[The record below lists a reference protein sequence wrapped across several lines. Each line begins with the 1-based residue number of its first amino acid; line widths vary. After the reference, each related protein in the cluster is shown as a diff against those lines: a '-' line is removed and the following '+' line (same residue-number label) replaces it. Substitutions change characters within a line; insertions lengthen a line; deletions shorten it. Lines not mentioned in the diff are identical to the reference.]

1 MEGISTVLL
10 ISPPNFRRFNE
21 VIVPFLEKAK
31 DHGVKHIVLSTVFA
45 ADGDPSGTFYKAEQV
60 VKQSGLDYTIVR
72 PNFIFEN
79 FINIDAQSIRDGS
92 IYLPTGDTKTS
103 YISVEDVAEVYR
115 AVLTHPESHK
125 NKAYNITG
133 NEALNHS
140 EMASIF
146 SEVLKHKVVNINPF
160 SEAYKQTLADA
171 FSKHLS
177 ETDELSKIVCI
188 SSDLGSIALASG
200 LTFGLSY
207 GMSKAALNM
216 GVKRLSRQLGRNN
229 ISIVAIDPG
238 WVKTDM
244 GGSNAA
250 LSPSQSVSSM
260 LNVIDRLSLAEIGSF
275 VNYQGD
281 HITW

>member
-1 MEGISTVLL
+1 MALNVTIEKEILSLPAQV
-10 ISPPNFRRFNE
+10 
-21 VIVPFLEKAK
+21 EKA
-31 DHGVKHIVLSTVFA
+31 G
-45 ADGDPSGTFYKAEQV
+45 
-60 VKQSGLDYTIVR
+60 
-72 PNFIFEN
+72 
-79 FINIDAQSIRDGS
+79 IRLHALILNAG
-92 IYLPTGDTKTS
+92 
-103 YISVEDVAEVYR
+103 VAEPSETIGTIKEADILRVIHTN
-115 AVLTHPESHK
+115 AVAPIL
-125 NKAYNITG
+125 IT
-133 NEALNHS
+133 
-140 EMASIF
+140 
-146 SEVLKHKVVNINPF
+146 
-160 SEAYKQTLADA
+160 QA

-229 ISIVAIDPG
+229 ISIVAIHPG